1 MKIYIQ
7 TNNQQRLAAKIAKAS
22 FVKNGFD
29 INNIFFL
36 DLEEN
41 VFLKSFLHKDYL
53 RNGLITKYKNDLQ
66 SFTLLRF
73 FAPEMNAFKDKI
85 LVIDPDVFACKN
97 PNSIFNTLNSD
108 DEICCTFHNNLPRS
122 EVMVIDASKVRW
134 DFKQIIKD
142 LFDKK
147 IDYKNLMNLSFNKNV
162 KIKQID
168 NIYNSHDKIDENT
181 ILLHTTNRIS
191 QPWKE
196 GLKIDFEKNFSYQ
209 SRILNFLKK
218 ILKKPYN
225 IEVLSKNYIKHPNT
239 EVINTVKYF
248 FDFAI
253 KNNIINY
260 KEINEAIQKN
270 YISEKFTLK
279 A

>member
-36 DLEEN
+36 DLEKN
-41 VFLKSFLHKDYL
+41 DFLKSYLHKDYL

-97 PNSIFNTLNSD
+97 PNSIFSTLNSD
-108 DEICCTFHNNLPRS
+108 DEICCTFYNNLPRS

-147 IDYKNLMNLSFNKNV
+147 IDYKNLMNLSFNKNI

-168 NIYNSHDKIDENT
+168 NIYNSHDKIDKNT

-196 GLKIDFEKNFSYQ
+196 GLKIDFEKNFSLKNKM
-209 SRILNFLKK
+209 INFLKK
-218 ILKKPYN
+218 KIGEPYN
-225 IEVLSKNYIKHPNT
+225 PEVLTEIYIRHPNET
-239 EVINTVKYF
+239 VINTIKTFYN
-248 FDFAI
+248 FALQ
-253 KNNIINY
+253 NNIINFT
-260 KEINEAIQKN
+260 EINEAIKKG
-270 YISEKFTLK
+270 YFSKKFITES
-279 A
+279 